1 MKIHVVPKDE
11 MAIVG
16 MSIIE
21 KYIVEEKIF
30 LLITIIV
37 LEQINEKNTSEN
49 PIGGMGKNA
58 AIKIKKGRSTALFNL
73 Q

>member
-1 MKIHVVPKDE
+1 MV
-11 MAIVG
+11 IVG

-37 LEQINEKNTSEN
+37 LEQISEKNTSEN
-49 PIGGMGKNA
+49 PVGGMGQNA
-58 AIKIKKGRSTALFNL
+58 EIKIKKGRNTALFNL

>member
-1 MKIHVVPKDE
+1 VKIRVVPKDE
-11 MAIVG
+11 MVIVG

-37 LEQINEKNTSEN
+37 LEQINEENTSEN
-49 PIGGMGKNA
+49 QVGGMGQNA
-58 AIKIKKGRSTALFNL
+58 AIKIKKGRNTALFNL
-73 Q
+73 

>member
-1 MKIHVVPKDE
+1 MKIRVAPKDE
-11 MAIVG
+11 MVIVG

-21 KYIVEEKIF
+21 KYTVEEKIF

-37 LEQINEKNTSEN
+37 LQQINEKNTSEN
-49 PIGGMGKNA
+49 PVGGMEQNA
-58 AIKIKKGRSTALFNL
+58 AIKIKKGRITALFNL

>member
-1 MKIHVVPKDE
+1 MKIRVVPKDE
-11 MAIVG
+11 MVIAGV
-16 MSIIE
+16 SIIE

-37 LEQINEKNTSEN
+37 LEQKNEKNTSEN
-49 PIGGMGKNA
+49 PVGGMGQNA
-58 AIKIKKGRSTALFNL
+58 EIKIKKGSISALFNL

>member
-1 MKIHVVPKDE
+1 MKIRVVPKDE
-11 MAIVG
+11 MMIVG

-21 KYIVEEKIF
+21 KYTVEEKIF

-37 LEQINEKNTSEN
+37 LQQINEKNTSEN
-49 PIGGMGKNA
+49 PVGGMGKNA
-58 AIKIKKGRSTALFNL
+58 AFKIKKGSISALFNL

>member
-1 MKIHVVPKDE
+1 MKIRVVPKDE
-11 MAIVG
+11 MVIVG
-16 MSIIE
+16 VSIIE
-21 KYIVEEKIF
+21 KYIVEEKIV

-49 PIGGMGKNA
+49 PVGGMWKNA
-58 AIKIKKGRSTALFNL
+58 AIKIKKGSISALFNL

>member
-1 MKIHVVPKDE
+1 MKIRVVPKDE
-11 MAIVG
+11 MVIVG

-37 LEQINEKNTSEN
+37 LEQISEKNTSEN
-49 PIGGMGKNA
+49 PVVGMGQNA
-58 AIKIKKGRSTALFNL
+58 EIKIKKGRNTALFNL